1 MTRNHEKIRRR
12 QNALEFPFYHDPLL
26 SASRYVMRETE
37 DMFQSIYMDIKEY
50 WGDIHG
56 KAVVR
61 VYVMYNGK
69 MYHSFRRFFNKE
81 TFDSMYKRDISPEL
95 YYRAVLSAEVFDLYV
110 NIISKED
117 KKILYK
123 GQV

>member
-37 DMFQSIYMDIKEY
+37 DMFQSIYIDIKEY
-50 WGDIHG
+50 WGGDIHG
-56 KAVVR
+56 TSVVR

-69 MYHSFRRFFNKE
+69 MYHSFRRWFKNKD
-81 TFDSMYKRDISPEL
+81 FDSMYKRDISPEL
-95 YYRAVLSAEVFDLYV
+95 YCKAALAAEVFDLYAK
-110 NIISKED
+110 ILLKED
-117 KKILYK
+117 LNMTL
-123 GQV
+123 

>member
-37 DMFQSIYMDIKEY
+37 YMFQSIYMDIKEY
-50 WGDIHG
+50 WGDIRG
-56 KAVVR
+56 TAAVR
-61 VYVMYNGK
+61 IYVMHNGK
-69 MYHSFRRFFNKE
+69 MYRSFRRWFNKE

-95 YYRAVLSAEVFDLYV
+95 YCQAVLSAEVFDLYV
-110 NIISKED
+110 SIISKED
-117 KKILYK
+117 KNL
-123 GQV
+123 

>member
-1 MTRNHEKIRRR
+1 MTKKHEKIRRR

-37 DMFQSIYMDIKEY
+37 DMFQSIYIDIKEY

-56 KAVVR
+56 TAVVR

-69 MYHSFRRFFNKE
+69 MCHSVRRWFNKKD
-81 TFDSMYKRDISPEL
+81 FDSMYKRDISPEL
-95 YYRAVLSAEVFDLYV
+95 YCRVILTADIFDMYV
-110 NIISKED
+110 K
-117 KKILYK
+117 L
-123 GQV
+123 V

>member
-50 WGDIHG
+50 WGGYSWNRGSTYICY
-56 KAVVR
+56 A
-61 VYVMYNGK
+61 
-69 MYHSFRRFFNKE
+69 
-81 TFDSMYKRDISPEL
+81 
-95 YYRAVLSAEVFDLYV
+95 
-110 NIISKED
+110 
-117 KKILYK
+117 
-123 GQV
+123 